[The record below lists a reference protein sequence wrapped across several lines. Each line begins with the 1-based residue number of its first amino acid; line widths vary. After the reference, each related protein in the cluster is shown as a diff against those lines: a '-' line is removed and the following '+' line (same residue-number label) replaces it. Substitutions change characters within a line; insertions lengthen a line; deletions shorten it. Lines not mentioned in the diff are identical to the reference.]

1 MMTDKEQK
9 EKLVN
14 DISLEV
20 IAKSIFNE
28 ANSIGF
34 STSDYVKLVNL
45 LLDRT
50 MDLNSNGNS
59 EEKKKVKTKKIK
71 ISSLPLSGENIIVR
85 EFDPE
90 KDKSTVIKWMNDERG
105 RYFLLTRTTARSYT
119 VDELINNA
127 NDKLGMITLPDNTP
141 VGLMAFLD
149 CDSVQKKGELRKL
162 IGEPKFRGRG
172 YGKEASKLWIQYG
185 IQQLGLNKIYLNTLE
200 TNARNIRI
208 NKELGFQVEGIL
220 RKECLIDGKYFDV
233 LRMGLVAK

>member
-1 MMTDKEQK
+1 MTDNEQK

-28 ANSIGF
+28 TNSIGF

-50 MDLNSNGNS
+50 MDLNSNGNG
-59 EEKKKVKTKKIK
+59 EEGKKVKTKKIK
-71 ISSLPLSGENIIVR
+71 ISSLPLTGENIIVR
-85 EFDPE
+85 KFDPE
-90 KDKSTVIKWMNDERG
+90 KDKSTVIKWMHDERG

-119 VDELINNA
+119 IDELINNP

-162 IGEPKFRGRG
+162 IGEPEYRGRG

-185 IQQLGLNKIYLNTLE
+185 IQKLGLNKIYLNTLE

-208 NKELGFQVEGIL
+208 NKELGFRVEGIL
-220 RKECLIDGKYFDV
+220 RKECLIDGNYFDV
-233 LRMGLVAK
+233 LRMGLVAPG